1 VSDASDRAPGGAPAG
16 GSRRDGRRIVAALAV
31 TQTVGYGALYY
42 AFAVLLVPM
51 ATDLGL
57 STTVVT
63 GALTASVLGSA
74 VAAVPVG
81 RWLDRHGGRGLMTA
95 GSVTGTLLLLAAARV
110 DGVVALYAVW
120 TGIGLVTAAVLYEAA
135 FAVVVA
141 WHPEPRRRANAVLAV
156 TVVAGFASSIFFPLT
171 GLLVERYGWRSAL
184 VVLAVIHGLLTV
196 PLHLLVR
203 RPPGGSRRTGV
214 PPAPPAMS
222 AAPPTERR
230 GTVAG
235 AVRDR
240 GFWILTAAF
249 VAHTAAMIALSV
261 HLVAYLVELGHRPAF
276 AATIA
281 GGLGV
286 LSVTGRL
293 LTTGAQHR
301 WPTTSVVATVFAVQ
315 AAGALA
321 LPLVGDSAAGAAAA
335 VLAFGLGFGVATI
348 ARPAILASR
357 YGTEGFASLSGLLAA
372 PLNVTKALAPLA
384 AAVLHTA
391 TGDYD
396 AVAAAVAACSLLSAA
411 GIAASRQRR

>member
-1 VSDASDRAPGGAPAG
+1 VSDASDRAPAGALAG

-95 GSVTGTLLLLAAARV
+95 GSVTGTLLLLAAAHV
-110 DGVVALYAVW
+110 DGVVALYAAW
-120 TGIGLVTAAVLYEAA
+120 TGIGFVTAAVLYEAA

-141 WHPEPRRRANAVLAV
+141 WHPEPSRRANAVLAV

-171 GLLVERYGWRSAL
+171 GLLVDRHGWRSAL
-184 VVLAVIHGLLTV
+184 TVLAIIHGLLTI
-196 PLHLLVR
+196 PLHMLV
-203 RPPGGSRRTGV
+203 SR
-214 PPAPPAMS
+214 PPAPPAPP
-222 AAPPTERR
+222 AAPAAPAPPAARETERR

-240 GFWILTAAF
+240 AFWVLAAAF
-249 VAHTAAMIALSV
+249 VAHTAAVTALSV

-293 LTTGAQHR
+293 LITGAQLR
-301 WPTTSVVATVFAVQ
+301 WPTTSVVAAVFALQ
-315 AAGALA
+315 AVGVLA
-321 LPLVGDSAAGAAAA
+321 LPLAGDTTVGAGAA

-348 ARPAILASR
+348 ARPTILADR
-357 YGTEGFASLSGLLAA
+357 YGIEGFASLSGILAA

-384 AAVLHTA
+384 AAALHTA
-391 TGDYD
+391 TGGYA
-396 AVAAAVAACSLLSAA
+396 AVAGAVAACCLLSAA
-411 GIAASRQRR
+411 GIAVSRQGR